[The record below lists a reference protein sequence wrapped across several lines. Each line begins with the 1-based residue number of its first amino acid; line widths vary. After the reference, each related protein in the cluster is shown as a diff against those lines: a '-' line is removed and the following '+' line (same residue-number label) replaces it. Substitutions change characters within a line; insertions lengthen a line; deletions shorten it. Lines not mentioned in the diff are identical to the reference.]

1 MRPNECTKK
10 ATRVPGKTHR
20 RAANGADIYL
30 SEFGVAQPA
39 GRVPRK
45 LATCENATRGFELYS
60 DSLPAGDQPQAIEKL
75 VDGLSS
81 GLAHQ
86 TLLGVTGSGKT
97 FTIANVIQ
105 QVQRPTLVLAH
116 NKTLAAQLYGEF
128 KIFFPKNSVEY
139 FVSYYDYYQPEA
151 YVPASDTFI
160 EKDAS
165 INEHI
170 EQMRLSAT
178 KALLE
183 RPDSIIVATV
193 SAIYGL
199 GDPQAYLS
207 MVLHMSRGE
216 RIDQRRLLRRLAEMQ
231 YTRNDMDL
239 QPGTYRVR
247 GDIVDIFP
255 AESGRD
261 AVRVELFDDTLENL
275 SLIDPLTGALVGRI
289 ARFTVYPGSHC
300 LTARDVV
307 WP

>member
-1 MRPNECTKK
+1 MRRTSVRKK
-10 ATRVPGKTHR
+10 QRLCQ
-20 RAANGADIYL
+20 AN
-30 SEFGVAQPA
+30 A
-39 GRVPRK
+39 GRAWGACRESVQR
-45 LATCENATRGFELYS
+45 ARMRAMSFELFS
-60 DSLPAGDQPQAIEKL
+60 DYLPAGDQPQAIEKL

-170 EQMRLSAT
+170 EQMRLSA
-178 KALLE
+178 
-183 RPDSIIVATV
+183 
-193 SAIYGL
+193 
-199 GDPQAYLS
+199 
-207 MVLHMSRGE
+207 
-216 RIDQRRLLRRLAEMQ
+216 
-231 YTRNDMDL
+231 
-239 QPGTYRVR
+239 
-247 GDIVDIFP
+247 
-255 AESGRD
+255 
-261 AVRVELFDDTLENL
+261 
-275 SLIDPLTGALVGRI
+275 
-289 ARFTVYPGSHC
+289 
-300 LTARDVV
+300 
-307 WP
+307 